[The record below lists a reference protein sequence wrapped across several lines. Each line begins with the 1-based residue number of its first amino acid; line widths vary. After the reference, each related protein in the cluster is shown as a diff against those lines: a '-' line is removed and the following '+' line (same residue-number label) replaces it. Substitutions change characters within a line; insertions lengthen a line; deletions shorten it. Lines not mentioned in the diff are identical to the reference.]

1 MGFVEFT
8 ERSRRTS
15 GAPTVTLN
23 KQGTFRFNRA
33 CVEQFLEGVTHL
45 VMLFNNDSG
54 EIAFRP
60 ADKSVSHAYRLR
72 KNGNSRDVSGNA
84 FLSYFGI
91 ATPPRSQPIGC
102 RWDEQLG
109 ALVLDE
115 VLKGPARSS
124 V

>member
-8 ERSRRTS
+8 ERNWRTS
-15 GAPTVTLN
+15 GGPTVTLN

-33 CVEQFLEGVTHL
+33 CVEQYLEGVTHL
-45 VMLFNNDSG
+45 VMLFNEESG

-60 ADKSVSHAYRLR
+60 AEGSVSHAYRLR

-84 FLSYFGI
+84 FLSHFGI
-91 ATPPRSQPIGC
+91 AAPQRSRPMSC

-109 ALVLDE
+109 ALVLGE
-115 VLKGPARSS
+115 SLKGPTKSS
-124 V
+124 E